1 MPGPPGDRPGLWRQD
16 RARART
22 HAWQAQPHTP
32 YRQVRFPRPQQRF
45 PRHALPFPHHR
56 SALDAGRA
64 GSHRNQRGRRDPGR
78 DAQDP
83 SRAWRSV
90 PSRKH
95 CFGERA
101 CAVGEFSQHRA
112 GLRAPAGMKVTSAS
126 VDFPAALAIVREGG
140 SLDADTSARV
150 FETIMTGQVPEA
162 DLIAFLTA
170 QARRGP
176 TVPEIVGAV
185 RCMRAAMRPITAA
198 QGAID
203 LCGTGGDG
211 LDTLNISTAVSFVV
225 AGAGVAVAKHGNRSA
240 SSKSGAA
247 DILEALNVKIDLEPS
262 RASEVMAETGIV
274 FLFAQLHHPAMRHV
288 GKARATI
295 KQRTIFNLLGPLA
308 SPAGVKHQ
316 LVGIYS
322 KDWLVPYAEALRALG
337 STRALVV
344 HGADGLDELTT
355 TDVTHYASLENGQI
369 TTGILAPEDGGLP
382 RA

>member
-1 MPGPPGDRPGLWRQD
+1 
-16 RARART
+16 
-22 HAWQAQPHTP
+22 
-32 YRQVRFPRPQQRF
+32 
-45 PRHALPFPHHR
+45 
-56 SALDAGRA
+56 
-64 GSHRNQRGRRDPGR
+64 
-78 DAQDP
+78 
-83 SRAWRSV
+83 
-90 PSRKH
+90 
-95 CFGERA
+95 
-101 CAVGEFSQHRA
+101 
-112 GLRAPAGMKVTSAS
+112 MKVTSAS

-150 FETIMTGQVPEA
+150 FESIMTGQVPES

-176 TVPEIVGAV
+176 TVAEIVGAV
-185 RCMRAAMRPITAA
+185 RSMRAAMRPITAA

-211 LDTLNISTAVSFVV
+211 LGTLNISTAVSFVV

-262 RASEVMAETGIV
+262 RASEVLAETGIV
-274 FLFAQLHHPAMRHV
+274 FLFAQVHHPAMRHV
-288 GKARATI
+288 GKARAMI
-295 KQRTIFNLLGPLA
+295 RQRTIFNLLGPLA
-308 SPAGVKHQ
+308 SPARVKHQ

-322 KDWLVPYAEALRALG
+322 RDWLVPYAEALRALG

-355 TDVTHYASLENGQI
+355 TDVTYFASLEKGAI
-369 TTGILAPEDGGLP
+369 STGTVAPEDVGLKRATLDDLKGGTPPENAARLKCLFDGEQGAYRDIVLMNAGAALMVAGAARDIKDGVALAARSLECGAAKAKLQALIAASNRP
-382 RA
+382 GATSEAMGH